1 METQPTAWIAALRDS
16 HDNLVGLVEPLGR
29 DQLLERSY
37 ASEWSIAQALSH
49 IGSQAEI
56 FTLFLDAGL
65 RGADPPGPDAFP
77 PIWDAWNARSPQEQA
92 HDALRVDA
100 ALVERFE
107 ALDPEQREGLRLQ
120 LFGMEL
126 DTTGL
131 ARMRLG
137 EHAVHT
143 WDIAVSLDPTATVA
157 PAAVALLIDTLDQVV
172 GRSGKATSPPRDLH
186 ISTTGPERHFT
197 LELGEPVTLTVSAS
211 EDPPDL
217 QLPAE
222 ALIRLV
228 YGRLDPSH
236 TPPVTTRG
244 MDVDEL
250 RQVFPGF

>member
-1 METQPTAWIAALRDS
+1 METQPTAWIAALRGS
-16 HDNLVGLVEPLGR
+16 HDNLVGLVEPLGSE
-29 DQLLERSY
+29 QLLEASY
-37 ASEWSIAQALSH
+37 ASEWSIAQVLSH
-49 IGSQAEI
+49 LGSQAEI

-65 RGADPPGPDAFP
+65 RGDDPPGQDAFP
-77 PIWDAWNARSPQEQA
+77 PIWDAWNARSPEDQA
-92 HDALRVDA
+92 HEALGVDT

-107 ALDPEQREGLRLQ
+107 ALDPEQREGLRLR

-126 DTTGL
+126 DTAGL

-143 WDIAVSLDPTATVA
+143 WDIAVSLDPAATLA
-157 PAAVALLIDTLDQVV
+157 PVAVALLIDTLGQVV
-172 GRSGKATSPPRDLH
+172 GRSGKATSPPRRLH
-186 ISTTGPERHFT
+186 VSTTGPERDFT
-197 LELGEPVTLTVSAS
+197 LELGEPVSLTAS
-211 EDPPDL
+211 EGGDPPGL

-236 TPPVTTRG
+236 TPPVTTR
-244 MDVDEL
+244 DVDIDEL